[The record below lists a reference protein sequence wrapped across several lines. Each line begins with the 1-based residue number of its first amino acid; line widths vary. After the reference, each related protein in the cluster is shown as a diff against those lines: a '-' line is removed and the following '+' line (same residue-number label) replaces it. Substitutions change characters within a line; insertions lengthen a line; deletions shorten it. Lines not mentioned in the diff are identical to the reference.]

1 MIDLYRVCGLM
12 SALLLAGCLKA
23 PPDSTETGALDVTD
37 VTSVT
42 EYSSMQ
48 GASQAGAGE
57 PSRQSDENRGELVQ
71 TYARDESV
79 QASPLD
85 LTPPQPEENSDHL
98 FAESDKGPNFF
109 TAPDKKKGEESIK
122 LKGKL
127 YMIEEPSPEKNLQNL
142 DGGEIGITVP
152 LK

>member
-1 MIDLYRVCGLM
+1 MIGLFRVFC
-12 SALLLAGCLKA
+12 LLSVLVLAGCVKA
-23 PPDSTETGALDVTD
+23 PPDSTEVGAVDVTD

-42 EYSSMQ
+42 EHTSLQ

-57 PSRQSDENRGELVQ
+57 ASGQSDENGAKLIQ
-71 TYARDESV
+71 TYSQEESA
-79 QASPLD
+79 QASPLN

-109 TAPDKKKGEESIK
+109 TASDKKKGEESIK

>member
-1 MIDLYRVCGLM
+1 
-12 SALLLAGCLKA
+12 
-23 PPDSTETGALDVTD
+23 
-37 VTSVT
+37 
-42 EYSSMQ
+42 MQ